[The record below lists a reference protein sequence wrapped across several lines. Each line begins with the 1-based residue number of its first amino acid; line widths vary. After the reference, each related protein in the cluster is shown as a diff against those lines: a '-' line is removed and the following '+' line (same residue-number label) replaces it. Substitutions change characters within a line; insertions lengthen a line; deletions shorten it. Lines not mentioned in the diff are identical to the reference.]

1 MSTAVM
7 TKTLT
12 NRLELTS
19 IADTALKAAA
29 RFWFGVTVIG
39 QLLLAFA
46 VASFYGLTALR
57 GDYHGWKF
65 TNGYV
70 PGVTK
75 GNWAVVM
82 HVASAVVVMLAG
94 AIQLVP
100 QVRNRFPAF
109 HRWNGRIY
117 MLTAVTLSVAG
128 LYMTWIRGSVGDIS
142 QHLGSTLNAVL
153 IWLCAAMALRYA
165 LARDFRTHRRWAL
178 RLFLVVS
185 GSLFIR
191 VGLFLSFLLN
201 HGPFGFDPTTF
212 SGPFL
217 TFLSF
222 GCYLFPLVVL
232 EIYLR
237 AQDRPGALR
246 RMAMAGTLLVLTL
259 AMGAGIFAVA
269 MAVWVPQVKAGFD
282 PRTSIAETLSA
293 TITSSGIDAAVKQY
307 HELKAAGG
315 TTTYNFDEDEL
326 NTLGYQLIRKKEF
339 EDAIRVFQLNVEA
352 YPQSSNV
359 YDSLGE
365 AYMDDGDKPQAIANY
380 RKSVRL
386 NPKNRNGIVYLQKL
400 GAP

>member
-7 TKTLT
+7 T
-12 NRLELTS
+12 NRLELS
-19 IADTALKAAA
+19 SVADTALKAAA
-29 RFWFGVTVIG
+29 RFWFVVTVIG

-46 VASFYGLTALR
+46 IASFYGLTALR

-128 LYMTWIRGSVGDIS
+128 LYITWIRGSVGDIS

-165 LARDFRTHRRWAL
+165 LARDFKTHRRWAL

-185 GSLFIR
+185 ASFFIR
-191 VGLFLSFLLN
+191 AGLFLSLLLN

-222 GCYLFPLVVL
+222 ACYLFPLAVL
-232 EIYLR
+232 EVYLR
-237 AQDRPGALR
+237 AQDRPGVLR
-246 RMAMAGTLLVLTL
+246 RMATAGMLFVLTL
-259 AMGAGIFAVA
+259 AMGAGVFAVA
-269 MAVWVPQVKAGFD
+269 MAAWVPQVKAAYD
-282 PRTSIAETLSA
+282 PRISIAETLSP
-293 TITSSGIDAAVKQY
+293 TIASSGIDAAVKQY
-307 HELKAAGG
+307 HELKAAGLS
-315 TTTYNFDEDEL
+315 TYNFDEDEL

-339 EDAIRVFQLNVEA
+339 KEAIRIFQLNVEA

-365 AYMDDGDKPQAIANY
+365 AYMDDGNKSLAIANY
-380 RKSVRL
+380 QKSVQL